1 MAWLDYELPAA
12 ISNRFG
18 KKPGPPPGALRV
30 FRPDKG
36 NVDSFLA
43 AAHDPPE

>member
-1 MAWLDYELPAA
+1 MAWLDYEFSAA
-12 ISNRFG
+12 ISSRFG
-18 KKPGPPPGALRV
+18 KKNRTTPQA
-30 FRPDKG
+30 FRPNKG